1 MIATLP
7 EWYRILSIQNL
18 TTEIFETRSISIKK
32 ILKTKDIGW
41 FFNCIRLFVG
51 KQISD
56 QNFLDEMTRIFLEE
70 DPLFKQKDN
79 LLELRVLAGAVV
91 NEIIE
96 TPKHKEKISTAIA
109 LKCSLFGI
117 NTKDLI
123 NTEIITRN
131 NNFLIEESLRQREF
145 EDKRTPINLS
155 FEPSIPDTNP
165 ATLIA
170 IFTKINEQLHKATV
184 SLNEKSD
191 YNSRRIQVLEEES
204 NIHWWIFRCFSNVLS
219 KPLKDVEYEI
229 APLIIGKELNHL
241 ILILPWPLAFEEY
254 LKKVIYDSFPGV
266 MNKEI
271 LLKDAINALK
281 KLKTDLFSTN
291 HTGLVGNICP
301 LITAYSLSNQSGDET
316 GWFSF
321 FEKSTDIKPTIKLSC
336 IELAKQS
343 FFESM
348 LLKSLN

>member
-18 TTEIFETRSISIKK
+18 TTEIIETRSTSIKK

-56 QNFLDEMTRIFLEE
+56 QNFIDEMTKIFLEE

-79 LLELRVLAGAVV
+79 LLELRVLAGAVI

-96 TPKHKEKISTAIA
+96 TPKHKEKITTAIA
-109 LKCSLFGI
+109 LKCILFGI
-117 NTKDLI
+117 NTKNLI
-123 NTEIITRN
+123 NTEIITRADT
-131 NNFLIEESLRQREF
+131 FIAEESLRQREF
-145 EDKRTPINLS
+145 DDKRTTINLS
-155 FEPSIPDTNP
+155 IEPSIPDTNP

-170 IFTKINEQLHKATV
+170 MFTKINEQLHKA
-184 SLNEKSD
+184 SIALNEKSD

-204 NIHWWIFRCFSNVLS
+204 NIHWWIFRCFSNILN

-229 APLIIGKELNHL
+229 GSIIVGKELNNL
-241 ILILPWPLAFEEY
+241 TLILPWPIAFEEY
-254 LKKVIYDSFPGV
+254 LKKVIYDNFQSEK
-266 MNKEI
+266 NKEI
-271 LLKDAINALK
+271 LLKDAINTLIRLK
-281 KLKTDLFSTN
+281 IDFLSKDNTSLI
-291 HTGLVGNICP
+291 GNICP
-301 LITAYSLSNQSGDET
+301 LLTAYSLANQSGDET

-321 FEKSTDIKPTIKLSC
+321 FEKNTDIKSTIKLSC

>member
-56 QNFLDEMTRIFLEE
+56 QNFLGEMTRIFLEE

-96 TPKHKEKISTAIA
+96 TPKHKDKISTAIA

-123 NTEIITRN
+123 NTEIITLA
-131 NNFLIEESLRQREF
+131 NNFLAEESLRLREF
-145 EDKRTPINLS
+145 DDKRTLINLS
-155 FEPSIPDTNP
+155 IESSVPDTNP
-165 ATLIA
+165 ATLAA
-170 IFTKINEQLHKATV
+170 IFTKINEQLHKV
-184 SLNEKSD
+184 SISINEKSD

-204 NIHWWIFRCFSNVLS
+204 NIHWWIFRYFSNVLN
-219 KPLKDVEYEI
+219 KPMRDVEFEL
-229 APLIIGKELNHL
+229 APIIVGKELNNL
-241 ILILPWPLAFEEY
+241 ILILPWPKAFEEY
-254 LKKVIYDSFPGV
+254 LKKVIYDSFPSEN
-266 MNKEI
+266 NKEI
-271 LLKDAINALK
+271 LFKDSINALK
-281 KLKTDLFSTN
+281 RLKIDLFATDHAS
-291 HTGLVGNICP
+291 LIGNICP
-301 LITAYSLSNQSGDET
+301 LLTAYSLSNQSGDET

-321 FEKSTDIKPTIKLSC
+321 FEKSTDIKHTIKVSC